1 MTYIFDFD
9 GTLVDSMPVWAG
21 AHIQALKDGG
31 IPCPDDFVKTITP
44 LGNIRASQYAISL
57 GLKLSL
63 QEYLEIF
70 DSRLYEGYN
79 VTIPLKSNVAKTL
92 EKLKRDGHSLNVLT
106 ASPHKFLDPCLKR
119 LGIFDLFQNV
129 WSIDDFGHTKS
140 ETILFEKAAE
150 MLNTVCSDCIFVDDN
165 LGAVETAKKSGMK
178 TVAIYDKS
186 SDDYVED
193 MKKIADLYV
202 YDFYDI
208 TK

>member
-9 GTLVDSMPVWAG
+9 GTLVDSMPIWAG
-21 AHIQALKDGG
+21 AHIKALEDGG
-31 IPCPDDFVKTITP
+31 IDCPEGFVKTITT
-44 LGNIRASQYAISL
+44 LGNSRASQYTISL
-57 GLKLSL
+57 GLKITLE
-63 QEYLEIF
+63 EYLKVL
-70 DSRLYEGYN
+70 DSRLWEGYN
-79 VTIPLKSNVAKTL
+79 ITIPLKNGVKETL
-92 EKLKRDGHSLNVLT
+92 EKLKSEGHSLNVLT

-129 WSIDDFGHTKS
+129 WSIDDFGYTKS
-140 ETILFEKAAE
+140 ETILFEKTAE
-150 MLNTVCSDCIFVDDN
+150 SLGTVCNDCIFVDDN
-165 LGAVETAKKSGMK
+165 LNAIETAKKSGMK

-202 YDFYDI
+202 YNFYDI